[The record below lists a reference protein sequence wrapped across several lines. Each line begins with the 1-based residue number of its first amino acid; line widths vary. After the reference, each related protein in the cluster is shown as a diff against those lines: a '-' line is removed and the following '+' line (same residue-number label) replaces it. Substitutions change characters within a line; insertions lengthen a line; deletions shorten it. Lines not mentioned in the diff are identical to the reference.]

1 MMAYIIQKTK
11 TKWNWSYKMTNEQL
25 EELQNIRNAVD
36 NVYEKLNIDLYE
48 KKLASKVSYTKVN
61 PSNLITD
68 QLEYIAQKLN
78 LLQEAG
84 E

>member
-1 MMAYIIQKTK
+1 
-11 TKWNWSYKMTNEQL
+11 MTNEQL

-36 NVYEKLNIDLYE
+36 DLYTKLDIDLYD
-48 KKLASKVSYTKVN
+48 KKLASKVSYSKVR
-61 PSNLITD
+61 PSSLVTD
-68 QLEYIAQKLN
+68 NLEYIVQKLN

>member
-1 MMAYIIQKTK
+1 
-11 TKWNWSYKMTNEQL
+11 MTNEQL

-36 NVYEKLNIDLYE
+36 DLYGRLDIE
-48 KKLASKVSYTKVN
+48 LYERVPDAKIIYNKVK
-61 PSNLITD
+61 PSDLIRD
-68 QLEYIAQKLN
+68 ILQYIVHKLN

>member
-1 MMAYIIQKTK
+1 
-11 TKWNWSYKMTNEQL
+11 MTNEQL

-36 NVYEKLNIDLYE
+36 DLYNKLNIDLYE
-48 KKLASKVSYTKVN
+48 KKKAVKVSYEKVR
-61 PSNLITD
+61 PANLISEN
-68 QLEYIAQKLN
+68 LEYIVQKLN

>member
-36 NVYEKLNIDLYE
+36 DLYTKLEVTLYE
-48 KKLASKVSYTKVN
+48 KQDAVKVSYKGIK
-61 PSNLITD
+61 PSDLITD
-68 QLEYIAQKLN
+68 NLRYIVEKLN